1 MITRR
6 AVDALLMSLAVLP
19 SVASEAAAGSPSV
32 TLPEPKRFHL
42 FLLAGQSNMAGRGDV
57 EAADKEPIV
66 NVLALDARGAWVH
79 ATDPVHW
86 DKPSAGVGLARAFAI
101 EYSRTHPG
109 ITVGLVP
116 AACGGSPIASW
127 APGQYFEDTKSHP
140 YDDAIARAKGAMTVG
155 TLRGILWHQGESDR
169 SPALAPRY
177 EQALRTLIARF
188 REDLHAPDVPFLVG
202 QLGQFLGGGQWDE
215 WTRQVDR
222 AQQDVAQTVPVC
234 AFVLSHG
241 LSSKPDNLHFDARSL
256 REFGKRYA
264 VALASLTSVDTGSA
278 TKSK

>member
-6 AVDALLMSLAVLP
+6 SMDALLVSLAVLP
-19 SVASEAAAGSPSV
+19 ATEALAAAAAPV

-57 EAADKEPIV
+57 EPADKEPIAQV
-66 NVLALDARGAWVH
+66 VALNATGEWVP

-86 DKPSAGVGLARAFAI
+86 DKPSAGVGLARAFAS

-109 ITVGLVP
+109 VTVGLVP

-140 YDDAIARAKGAMTVG
+140 YDDAIARAKRAMTLG

-188 REDLHAPDVPFLVG
+188 REELRAPSVPFLIG
-202 QLGQFLGGGQWDE
+202 QLGQFLGSGEWDE
-215 WTRQVDR
+215 PTRQIDR
-222 AQQDVAQTVPVC
+222 AQREVAKSVPLC
-234 AFVLSHG
+234 AFVPSHG

-264 VALASLTSVDTGSA
+264 AALASLKTVDEGSA
-278 TKSK
+278 TKTKR